1 MVPQCEY
8 RGHRRFPPLTG
19 QLFIVIF
26 PQPVMSW
33 TASTPSDGSLEG
45 LTLVRRE
52 LQRRQPPGVKPA
64 EAARICGERG
74 LRSLVKG

>member
-8 RGHRRFPPLTG
+8 RGHRRFPPPTG

-26 PQPVMSW
+26 PQPVTSW

-64 EAARICGERG
+64 FHPDLLSRPV
-74 LRSLVKG
+74 RSSQKT

>member
-1 MVPQCEY
+1 MVPEREY

-64 EAARICGERG
+64 FHPDLLSRPV
-74 LRSLVKG
+74 RSSQKT